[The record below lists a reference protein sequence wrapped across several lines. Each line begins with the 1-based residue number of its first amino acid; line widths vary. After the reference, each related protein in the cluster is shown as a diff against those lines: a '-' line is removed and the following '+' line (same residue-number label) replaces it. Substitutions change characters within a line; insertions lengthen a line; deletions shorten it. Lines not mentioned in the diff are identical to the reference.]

1 MTRLEYLQMQI
12 DLAKM
17 GFAPA
22 LTAEEQKEFIDL
34 LKTKNVEELEI
45 P

>member
-1 MTRLEYLQMQI
+1 MTRLEYLEMQI

-17 GFAPA
+17 GFAPK
-22 LTAEEQKEFIDL
+22 LTEDEQKEFIEL
-34 LKTKNVEELEI
+34 LKTKNVEDIKI

>member
-1 MTRLEYLQMQI
+1 MTRLEYLEMQI

-17 GFAPA
+17 ELAPR

-34 LKTKNVEELEI
+34 LKTKTVEELEI